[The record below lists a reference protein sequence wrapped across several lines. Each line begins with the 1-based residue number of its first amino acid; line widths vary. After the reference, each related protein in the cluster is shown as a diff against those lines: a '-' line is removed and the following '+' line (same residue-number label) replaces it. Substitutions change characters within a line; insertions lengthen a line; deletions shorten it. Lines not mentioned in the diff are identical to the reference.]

1 MERYRIAVTYNT
13 HPDAIKILEEVGDV
27 VMSKKLITSEEEL
40 IELARNADALMVV
53 KSVEPVTER
62 VIENAPR
69 LRIIARVGVGYDN
82 VNVKAATR
90 RGIWVTIAPV
100 NSVAVAEHTLAL
112 IFSLARKIPL
122 LDRHVRSGLWYR
134 TLGIPQNLMGVD
146 LWGKVL
152 GIIGLGRIGR
162 EVALRARCL
171 GMKILYYDI
180 VRRKDLEEQLG
191 IEFKNLED
199 LLRESDFVSIHTPL
213 TEETRH
219 MIDEEELRLMKPTAY
234 LINTS
239 RGAVVNTKALV
250 RALKEGW
257 IAGAAL
263 DVFEEE
269 PLHPD
274 NELTKLD
281 NVILTPHAASYT
293 AETSRKLAVTAAE
306 EIVRVLRGDKP
317 LYPVNQA

>member
-1 MERYRIAVTYNT
+1 
-13 HPDAIKILEEVGDV
+13 
-27 VMSKKLITSEEEL
+27 
-40 IELARNADALMVV
+40 
-53 KSVEPVTER
+53 
-62 VIENAPR
+62 
-69 LRIIARVGVGYDN
+69 
-82 VNVKAATR
+82 
-90 RGIWVTIAPV
+90 
-100 NSVAVAEHTLAL
+100 
-112 IFSLARKIPL
+112 
-122 LDRHVRSGLWYR
+122 
-134 TLGIPQNLMGVD
+134 
-146 LWGKVL
+146 
-152 GIIGLGRIGR
+152 
-162 EVALRARCL
+162 LRARCL

-213 TEETRH
+213 TEETRY

-234 LINTS
+234 LVNTS
-239 RGAVVNTKALV
+239 RGAVINTKALV

-269 PLHPD
+269 PLPPD
-274 NELTKLD
+274 NELTRLD

-306 EIVRVLRGDKP
+306 EIIRVLRGDKP
-317 LYPVNQA
+317 LYPVNRE